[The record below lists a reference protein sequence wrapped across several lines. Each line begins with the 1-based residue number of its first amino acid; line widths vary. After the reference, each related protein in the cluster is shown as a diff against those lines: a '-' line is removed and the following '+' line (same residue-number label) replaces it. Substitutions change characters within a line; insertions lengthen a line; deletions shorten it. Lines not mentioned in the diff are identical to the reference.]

1 MVQLGAVLGQAGVT
15 GTHMNNWTLWAF
27 SDSAW
32 FICCLRTGRGSAN
45 YFKTLDHSFAGKSP
59 TPNRSLHYHLG
70 SVFTVPRSS
79 SLRVHCS
86 IDHAT
91 KALLTD
97 PRPGVRANK
106 VRNDNG
112 RERRHDAW
120 GGPLWP
126 QPAISILSTRSSN
139 LLFFWGFG
147 RKVLAG
153 AFILQVSLSLS
164 IPVQLQCFAHPFPHD
179 GMSSAEIKG
188 VRDEENT

>member
-1 MVQLGAVLGQAGVT
+1 MAQLGAVLEQAGVT

-32 FICCLRTGRGSAN
+32 FICFLRPGWGSAN
-45 YFKTLDHSFAGKSP
+45 YFKTLDHYFSGKSP

-79 SLRVHCS
+79 SLRV

-126 QPAISILSTRSSN
+126 QPTISIPSTRSSN
-139 LLFFWGFG
+139 LLFFWGFE
-147 RKVLAG
+147 RTVLAV
-153 AFILQVSLSLS
+153 AFIFLVYVSLS
-164 IPVQLQCFAHPFPHD
+164 IPVLLQCFAHPFPHC

-188 VRDEENT
+188 VWDEENT